1 MRKIIYKIQGLLL
14 GIIFALDYG
23 YCYANNSTIDTI
35 LKSEKS
41 VVGIT
46 ALKTE
51 IRKSPRVSAAIV
63 PAAGKILIG
72 RKIRTAYEV
81 KQGAGVI
88 VSNDGLIVT
97 NFHTIRMARI
107 IKVKLPDHK
116 VVNARIIH
124 IMPENDLALI
134 KVPSS
139 LSLIPIKF
147 ANSDT
152 VNIGERVF
160 NIGHSALLNHT
171 ISEGIVTGLG
181 IEPSANGKKSIEL
194 IKVNIDI
201 YKGDSGGPLLNE
213 QGLLIGMMAAKIKNR
228 YHASLAIPSNKIKKL
243 FMDFM
248 Q

>member
-1 MRKIIYKIQGLLL
+1 MQKIIYSILVVLFY
-14 GIIFALDYG
+14 IIFTFQYS
-23 YCYANNSTIDTI
+23 YCYDNSAIDTI
-35 LKSEKS
+35 LKSNKS
-41 VVGIT
+41 IVGIT
-46 ALKTE
+46 ALRTE
-51 IRKSPRVSAAIV
+51 VRKSPKASAAII
-63 PAAGKILIG
+63 PAAGRILIG
-72 RKIRTAYEV
+72 RKIRTAYAA

-97 NFHTIRMARI
+97 NFHTIRMTSI
-107 IKVKLPDHK
+107 IKVKLPDHR

-124 IMPENDLALI
+124 IMPKNDLALI
-134 KVPSS
+134 KVSSS
-139 LSLIPIKF
+139 LQLTPIKF

-152 VNIGERVF
+152 VHIGERVF

-171 ISEGIVTGLG
+171 ISEGRVTGIAIAPSTG
-181 IEPSANGKKSIEL
+181 IKKSVEL
-194 IKVNIDI
+194 IKVNINI

-213 QGLLIGMMAAKIKNR
+213 QGLLIGMMAAKIKNH